1 MDRRQ
6 RSRPGRGRCG
16 WADRSGNARA
26 GFERVTRKLIKERS
40 GRTKKGQGERPAGG
54 SLRSILVWLRARLT
68 IKGSVP
74 SVDKQAEAGE
84 KLEWSE
90 AAWKAK
96 DRRKAQGLASLAFS
110 TFEPNK
116 APSSSIS
123 DREGGGSWM
132 HRRRLLLSLSLSR
145 FLIGWVCARNFHRP
159 QLFVVV
165 VPRPA
170 RARARARR
178 ANKLDRLGKLI
189 MSSGRWSRR
198 SRLPSHQL
206 VHHQLGILVF
216 F

>member
-1 MDRRQ
+1 LDRRQ

-132 HRRRLLLSLSLSR
+132 HRRRLLLSLSLDSSSV
-145 FLIGWVCARNFHRP
+145 GC
-159 QLFVVV
+159 
-165 VPRPA
+165 VPGISTGHSSSSSSSPGRHT
-170 RARARARR
+170 RARARR

-189 MSSGRWSRR
+189 MSSGRWS
-198 SRLPSHQL
+198 SSSLSHQL
-206 VHHQLGILVF
+206 VRHQLGILVF